1 VQRWRGLKA
10 MVVDAVDHGSRAV
23 QRVHM
28 ETASLPFAILE
39 QVPPLAGAS
48 PQALRVASLAKGV
61 HAIHDAVATGVY
73 ASIRAVNHVASATLD
88 VVIDVIEIRARQD
101 PPEEPP
107 KTQ

>member
-28 ETASLPFAILE
+28 ETARVPFSILE
-39 QVPPLAGAS
+39 QVPPLGDA
-48 PQALRVASLAKGV
+48 AKDV
-61 HAIHDAVATGVY
+61 HALHDALAGGVY
-73 ASIRAVNHVASATLD
+73 ASIRAVNHVASKTLD
-88 VVIDVIEIRARQD
+88 VVIDVIEARAGQPA
-101 PPEEPP
+101 PPAPGDAAAEDPP